1 MTEGTGID
9 GAGIDGAGIDG
20 AGIEGPELGGATA
33 GDATIKALSGVST
46 ATLTT
51 LMLKQGLRNVWLRG
65 TRPLVPGQ
73 ARVAGRAFTLRFIPA
88 REDLATPAAW
98 SAPISTRTAVEAM
111 PGGCIAVIASG
122 GCTDA
127 GVYGDILCARMRQR
141 GVAALVTDGVVR
153 DLDGIAATGLP
164 IWAQGVAAPP
174 AIAGMTFVNWQE
186 PIGCG
191 GVAIYPDD
199 VIVADGD
206 GAVVI
211 PKALVDALVRPAVEQ
226 EDLEA
231 WILQEVVNG
240 AALSGLYPPNAEAKA
255 RYEAFRA
262 GSRPEVPAQAS
273 GGSGPASG

>member
-1 MTEGTGID
+1 MTD
-9 GAGIDGAGIDG
+9 DKM
-20 AGIEGPELGGATA
+20 IE
-33 GDATIKALSGVST
+33 ALRSVST

-65 TRPLVPGQ
+65 TRPLVAGQ
-73 ARVAGRAFTLRFIPA
+73 GRVVGRAFTLRFIPA
-88 REDLATPAAW
+88 REDLSTPAAW

-111 PGGCIAVIASG
+111 PDGCIAVIASG

-153 DLDGIAATGLP
+153 DLDGIVATGLP

-174 AIAGMTFVNWQE
+174 AVVGMTFVNWQE

-199 VIVADGD
+199 IIVADGD
-206 GAVVI
+206 GAIVV
-211 PKALVDALVRPAVEQ
+211 PKALAEALVQPAVDQ
-226 EDLEA
+226 EELEA
-231 WILQEVVNG
+231 WILAEVVNG
-240 AALSGLYPPNAEAKA
+240 AALSGLYPPNAESTA
-255 RYEAFRA
+255 RYEAYRV
-262 GSRPEVPAQAS
+262 GQKDT
-273 GGSGPASG
+273 